1 MVAERPFFGRAVPMS
16 RPCAFPGCPN
26 EYTGKTGGGLCNSHY
41 WQKFKGRELTPL
53 SYRRNQ
59 CEPWLLAHVD
69 HDGDECLIWPF
80 QRYQDSGMPAV
91 KYKGKQG
98 QATRVMCELAH
109 GKPPTPKHQAAH
121 SCGKGHL
128 GCINPNHLRWATA
141 KENAA
146 DKVAHGTVVRGERM
160 WQAKLN
166 EAAVRTIRSLAG
178 TVSQAELGR
187 RFGVGQN
194 AINKVLRG
202 ITWRHI

>member
-1 MVAERPFFGRAVPMS
+1 MI

-26 EYTGKTGGGLCNSHY
+26 DYNGKTGGGLCNSHY

-59 CEPWLLAHVD
+59 CEPWLEAHVAYED
-69 HDGDECLIWPF
+69 DECLIWPF
-80 QRYQDSGMPAV
+80 QRSQDSGMPAV

-109 GKPPTPKHQAAH
+109 GKPPTPEHQAAH

-128 GCINPNHLRWATA
+128 GCIHPKHLRWATP

-146 DKVAHGTVVRGERM
+146 DKIIHGTVVRGEAIR
-160 WQAKLN
+160 WAKLKDGD
-166 EAAVRTIRSLAG
+166 VKTIRSLAG
-178 TVSQAELGR
+178 KVSQSELGR
-187 RFGVGQN
+187 MFGIAQGT
-194 AINKVLRG
+194 IGKVVRHE
-202 ITWRHI
+202 TWRHV